1 VVAVEAVKA
10 VLVVQAALALL
21 HKQALVVDT
30 AQVVLHLVTKLD
42 LLLVLELAFLTQ
54 KLVLIVACFAVKQYL
69 LVAVLAVQVDLAV
82 RVKDISN
89 LNLVVQQD
97 LLGHQV
103 GPTLELVALVA
114 LAVMVVFLAQVGLLE
129 QQALQVL
136 TAMQEAEQRVVM
148 ALL

>member
-21 HKQALVVDT
+21 HPQALVVDT